1 MAIKISGPYKG
12 FFITVEA
19 TPTST
24 SASAPAPMRLARE
37 AQRAFAATAYI
48 YRHAP
53 SGEGRGMRLEAN
65 HARRFAS
72 ISDAFLYGE
81 TFAHERIDEIVV

>member
-19 TPTST
+19 TPALTT
-24 SASAPAPMRLARE
+24 ASLHHARE

-65 HARRFAS
+65 HGHHFAS
-72 ISDAFLYGE
+72 VSDAFMYGE